1 MIDQGN
7 LISAA
12 AFEKELALLEESKKY
27 LFKNKKIR
35 EIEAEIDKLQEK
47 INKRSEDIKTS
58 IKEKQKIRANLKRC
72 EYEQKTAGD
81 YSAYKRNQ
89 QRINEVS
96 EEIEELE
103 FSLKNNIESVL
114 PADHYKELIDT
125 LRSEYNK
132 DIEKRSAE
140 AREHLKA
147 LRELARLSALDRVKL
162 NSLLNHLTNG
172 LTLGV
177 HEEIDNSYDN
187 PLARLIGSPAS
198 VDKSNIEM
206 LGRTLDSNGYAI
218 KIENKKSY

>member
-1 MIDQGN
+1 MIDQGTV
-7 LISAA
+7 ISAA
-12 AFEKELALLEESKKY
+12 AFEKELALSEESKKY

-35 EIEAEIDKLQEK
+35 EIEAEIDKLQET

-58 IKEKQKIRANLKRC
+58 INEKQKIRANLERC
-72 EYEQKTAGD
+72 ECDQKTAGD
-81 YSAYKRNQ
+81 YSAYKRSR

-103 FSLKNNIESVL
+103 FSLKHIIETVL

-147 LRELARLSALDRVKL
+147 LRELARLSALDRLKL
-162 NSLLNHLTNG
+162 NSLLSYLING
-172 LTLGV
+172 LTSGV
-177 HEEIDNSYDN
+177 YEEIDDIHSYYIASLSGLNS
-187 PLARLIGSPAS
+187 S
-198 VDKSNIEM
+198 VKKSNIEI
-206 LGRTLDSNGYAI
+206 LGRALDSNGYAL
-218 KIENKKSY
+218 KIENKKSF

>member
-1 MIDQGN
+1 MIDQGT

-12 AFEKELALLEESKKY
+12 AFEKELALSEESKKY

-35 EIEAEIDKLQEK
+35 EIEAEIDKLQET

-58 IKEKQKIRANLKRC
+58 INEKQKIRANLERC

-81 YSAYKRNQ
+81 YSAYKRSR

-96 EEIEELE
+96 EDIEVLE
-103 FSLKNNIESVL
+103 FSLKNIIETVL

-162 NSLLNHLTNG
+162 NSLLNHLTNT
-172 LTLGV
+172 LTRGV

-187 PLARLIGSPAS
+187 PLARLAGAPAS
-198 VDKSNIEM
+198 VEKSNIEI
-206 LGRTLDSNGYAI
+206 LGRTLDSNGYAL
-218 KIENKKSY
+218 KIENKKPY

>member
-1 MIDQGN
+1 MIDKGT

-12 AFEKELALLEESKKY
+12 AFEKELALLDESKKY

-35 EIEAEIDKLQEK
+35 EIEAEIDKLQET

-58 IKEKQKIRANLKRC
+58 INEKQKIRANLERC
-72 EYEQKTAGD
+72 ECEQKTAGD
-81 YSAYKRNQ
+81 YSAYKRSR

-96 EEIEELE
+96 EEIEVLE
-103 FSLKNNIESVL
+103 FSLKNIIETVL

-162 NSLLNHLTNG
+162 NSLLNYLTIE
-172 LTLGV
+172 LTSGV
-177 HEEIDNSYDN
+177 HEEIDNIYGND
-187 PLARLIGSPAS
+187 LARLMGGGAS
-198 VDKSNIEM
+198 VGKSNIEM
-206 LGRTLDSNGYAI
+206 LGRTLDSNGYAL
-218 KIENKKSY
+218 KIDNKKSY